1 MSASGFNLIVVFV
14 LSVASG
20 LFVMSELAILSARK
34 VRLQQA
40 ANQGNRGARI
50 ALKLA
55 SNPNNFLAAGQI
67 GITLITIIVGTLGEK
82 TLSELFREGLEPTS
96 FPKRYLEGFCSVL
109 AVVLVTYL
117 TLIISELVPKRLALN
132 APEGIAARMAAPM
145 SLFAKVAT
153 PIVYLL
159 NSSTEVILKILGIR
173 PSTEPQVT
181 EEEIKVMIEQGTEA
195 GMFEQAEEDIMKRV
209 FQLGDRRV
217 SSIMTP
223 RPEIIWLD
231 VEDSEEEIRQTLR
244 EESHARFPVCRDGLD
259 ELLGIVQ
266 VYNLLRGS
274 MDHQDH
280 QDSQNGDHER
290 LNISHSLRAEALQ
303 APLFVPESTRALK
316 VLEMFK
322 QTGDQMAFVV
332 DEYGVIQGLVTL
344 TDILQALVGDLP
356 SAEELQEPQAV
367 QREDGSWL
375 FDGMIPIYQFKEVLN
390 IEAAELPGE
399 HRGNY
404 QTLGGF
410 VVMHLGRIPR
420 SADHF
425 IWGDYRFEVVD
436 MDGNRVDKVMV
447 SVDLSP
453 TT

>member
-1 MSASGFNLIVVFV
+1 MSVSGFNLLVVFV

-109 AVVLVTYL
+109 AVVLITYL

-145 SLFAKVAT
+145 SLFARVAM

-159 NSSTEVILKILGIR
+159 NGSTEVILKVLGIR

-209 FQLGDRRV
+209 FQLGNRRV

-280 QDSQNGDHER
+280 QDGQNGDHAR

-375 FDGMIPIYQFKEVLN
+375 FDGMIPIYQFKEVLD
-390 IEAAELPGE
+390 IESAELPGE

-425 IWGDYRFEVVD
+425 PWGGYRFEVVD

-447 SVDLSP
+447 SIDPSP
-453 TT
+453 TI